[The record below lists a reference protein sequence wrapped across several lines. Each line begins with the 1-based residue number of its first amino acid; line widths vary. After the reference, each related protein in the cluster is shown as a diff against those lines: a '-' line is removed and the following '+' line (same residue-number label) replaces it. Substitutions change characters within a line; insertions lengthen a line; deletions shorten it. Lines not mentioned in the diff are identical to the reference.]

1 VTIYRYKKAEC
12 PVLVSIPHAGVQLPD
27 TLTDQFT
34 SAARL
39 LPDTDW
45 FIDRLYDFLNETPV
59 GVLCAEYSRY
69 VVDLNRG
76 RNDAPLYENQ
86 LATGL
91 FPERTFA
98 DEPIYAAGRELTAE
112 MKQARI
118 DRFWKPYHEH
128 LARELERLR
137 DRFGFAVLWDA
148 HSIRSRVPRLFDGEL
163 PHLNLGT
170 NDGRSCDPR
179 LATGIMECLSDSN
192 YTVVLNGRFKGGYIT
207 RNYGNPADRVHALQL
222 EVAQRCYMHE
232 ADSSYAPAVADEL
245 RELLRRAFEI
255 IAAFRFD

>member
-1 VTIYRYKKAEC
+1 MSVYRYQRADC

-27 TLTDQFT
+27 ALGDQLT

-45 FIDRLYDFLNETPV
+45 FVDRLYDFLAETPV

-76 RNDAPLYENQ
+76 RDDAPLYANQ

-98 DEPIYAAGRELTAE
+98 DEPIYAAGRQLTAE
-112 MKQARI
+112 MKRARI
-118 DRFWKPYHEH
+118 DRFWKPYHDH

-137 DRFGFAVLWDA
+137 DQFGFAVLWDA
-148 HSIRSRVPRLFDGEL
+148 HSVRSRVPRLFDGEL

-170 NDGRSCDPR
+170 HDGRSCDPR
-179 LATGIMECLSDSN
+179 LAAGIMACLSDSN
-192 YTVVLNGRFKGGYIT
+192 YTVVSNGRFKGGYIT
-207 RNYGNPADRVHALQL
+207 QHYGNPADRVHALQL

-232 ADSSYAPAVADEL
+232 ADSSYAPAAADEL
-245 RELLRRAFEI
+245 RELLSRAFAI
-255 IAAFRFD
+255 IAAFSVD